1 MQLKR
6 HEDAPMQRFD
16 AVANLGFAYIDW
28 WELYLWYGME
38 RLSKAV
44 WRDLRNRFAETAG
57 EEDGAELWIY
67 EADKGLLLIHSDN
80 LKKIS
85 DKVGASD

>member
-1 MQLKR
+1 MLKR
-6 HEDAPMQRFD
+6 HEDALMQRFD
-16 AVANLGFAYIDW
+16 TVAKRGFAYIDW

-44 WRDLRNRFAETAG
+44 WRDLRDRFAEVIPAKSA
-57 EEDGAELWIY
+57 AELYIY
-67 EADKGLLLIHSDN
+67 DSAPDGLLLIHSDG

-85 DKVGASD
+85 AKLGDSE